1 MCSYDRKTA
10 LPLDDCPIIFWEKV
24 NESDANFRR
33 VIAIGRLIKMKEKL
47 VATYF
52 WHTFDRKIPIEDAEK
67 AVNPSSTVCGST
79 WTFNRT

>member
-1 MCSYDRKTA
+1 
-10 LPLDDCPIIFWEKV
+10 
-24 NESDANFRR
+24 
-33 VIAIGRLIKMKEKL
+33 MKEKL

-79 WTFNRT
+79 